1 MSNEKDFIKRPWGYY
16 QIILRDEGY
25 IIKKKVILPFQ
36 SISYQLHNHRS
47 EHWVVV
53 KGIATVTIDKKK
65 FILKKGESTYIA
77 IGVTHAL
84 ENHTNEPLEIIEVQS
99 GSYLGEDDIIRFQDK
114 YGRKSI

>member
-25 IIKKKVILPFQ
+25 IIKKIVILPFQ

-53 KGIATVTIDKKK
+53 SGVASIIKGKKK
-65 FILKKGESTYIA
+65 ILLNTGESIFTPL
-77 IGVTHAL
+77 GVKHKISNDT
-84 ENHTNEPLEIIEVQS
+84 ETNLEIIEIQQ
-99 GSYLGEDDIIRFQDK
+99 GEKISEEVNEK
-114 YGRKSI
+114 L